1 MSFIS
6 SNSYINKKHQSNAWK
21 TAAVV
26 THHKQLAFQIHWNS
40 SAQSFSSAHFFTLTM
55 MLQECNFNMNVTLK
69 RRREHSIR
77 EGTQSMSFIKQ
88 RKITQQMK
96 FARQNLEN
104 YFDIYK
110 LQNQWKEIK
119 QQHQWYCKRA
129 TCLNCNSF
137 NSLLITSKK
146 LRLISI

>member
-1 MSFIS
+1 
-6 SNSYINKKHQSNAWK
+6 
-21 TAAVV
+21 
-26 THHKQLAFQIHWNS
+26 
-40 SAQSFSSAHFFTLTM
+40 M

-77 EGTQSMSFIKQ
+77 EETQSMSFIKQ

-110 LQNQWKEIK
+110 LQNQ
-119 QQHQWYCKRA
+119 
-129 TCLNCNSF
+129 
-137 NSLLITSKK
+137 
-146 LRLISI
+146 